1 MKYIWLLFLP
11 IAMLIL
17 SACSTEPEY
26 NYIEYKIKVDS
37 LVHPNSILLGDT
49 LLIKFY
55 GFVGPDGCHTISRFE
70 EIKKPEEVEIQ
81 VWGKKPDFPT
91 VCSAVI
97 VEMRGTIRK
106 VVPEQ
111 QGLFLVKVKQPDN
124 SYLIDSVFVQ

>member
-1 MKYIWLLFLP
+1 MS
-11 IAMLIL
+11 IL

-37 LVHPNSILLGDT
+37 LVHPNSIVLGDT

-55 GFVGPDGCHTISRFE
+55 GFVGADGCHTISRFE
-70 EIKKPEEVEIQ
+70 EIKKLEEVEIQ

-106 VVPEQ
+106 IVPEQ
-111 QGLFLVKVKQPDN
+111 QGLFLVKVKQPDD

>member
-1 MKYIWLLFLP
+1 MKFNWFLFLP
-11 IAMLIL
+11 MVISIL
-17 SACSTEPEY
+17 YSCSTEPEY

-37 LVHPNSILLGDT
+37 LVYPNAIVFGDT
-49 LLIKFY
+49 LLLKFY

-81 VWGKKPDFPT
+81 VWGKKPDFST

-97 VEMRGTIRK
+97 VEMRGTPHK

-111 QGLFLVKVKQPDN
+111 QGLFLIKVKQPDD
-124 SYLIDSVFVQ
+124 SYLIDSVLVQ

>member
-1 MKYIWLLFLP
+1 MKFDWFLFLL
-11 IAMLIL
+11 IIVSIL
-17 SACSTEPEY
+17 SSCSTEPEY
-26 NYIEYKIKVDS
+26 NYTEYQIKVDS
-37 LVHPNSILLGDT
+37 LVHPNAIVLGDT

-91 VCSAVI
+91 VCPAVI
-97 VEMRGTIRK
+97 IEMRGTIRK

-111 QGLFLVKVKQPDN
+111 QGLFLVKVKQPND
-124 SYLIDSVFVQ
+124 SYLIDSVLVQ